1 MFKPVFLKQ
10 FRQFHFLKPL
20 DIFMR
25 LLKYVNKVASRDAKE
40 DVDKIRIEAVQKTS
54 DKAGGKP
61 TLVSH
66 FNRENQGKTEKNAGK
81 QGEKVEKRGK
91 TGRIKEKHRKTRE
104 NRGKK

>member
-40 DVDKIRIEAVQKTS
+40 VVDKIRIEAVQKTS